1 MQGSDVIIWTTTP
14 WTIPSN
20 KAVAFNKAI
29 KYGLY
34 EIEEVKDESWAKPL
48 NTIIL
53 ADKLAEETME
63 KSRVTKYKKIREL
76 SSKDLN
82 DNILSHPFS
91 NLEGAENFWDYV
103 VPLVEAD
110 HVTDEAGTGFVHIA
124 PSHGAEDFE
133 VFLKRGWLS
142 RMTNNVEDD
151 SSFANTVPFFKGL
164 QIFNKKGKEGEGNK
178 AVIQKLIEANKLI
191 ARGILEHSYPHS

>member
-1 MQGSDVIIWTTTP
+1 MENV
-14 WTIPSN
+14 
-20 KAVAFNKAI
+20 
-29 KYGLY
+29 GLQ
-34 EIEEVKDESWAKPL
+34 S
-48 NTIIL
+48 T
-53 ADKLAEETME
+53 
-63 KSRVTKYKKIREL
+63 KIREL

-82 DNILSHPFS
+82 DINLSHPFS
-91 NLEGAENFWDYV
+91 NLEGADSLNYS

-164 QIFNKKGKEGEGNK
+164 QIFNKKGREGEGNK

-191 ARGILEHSYPHS
+191 ARGSWSTHILNGDQELQ